1 MLSRKRNP
9 VYRMLNLLT
18 DTQPQKSVFLK
29 ASNIY
34 SPPSASL
41 DHTGSLRME
50 CTLGVEACHQT
61 Q

>member
-1 MLSRKRNP
+1 MLSCKRSP
-9 VYRMLNLLT
+9 VYRILNQRA
-18 DTQPQKSVFLK
+18 DTEPQKSVFLK

-34 SPPSASL
+34 SPPSAIL

-50 CTLGVEACHQT
+50 RTLSVEACHET